1 MNWRSKARDVALCAM
16 MAAMLELG
24 KMALNAIANVEV
36 VTLLILLFSR
46 RFGWRIFP
54 SVFVFVGMEFMIFG
68 LGMWSICYLYVW
80 PLLATLGYLLRQHDQ
95 PLFWALLAGFYG
107 LFFGALCSI
116 TSLFIG
122 GPAFAL
128 AWWISGVPYDL
139 IHAVANFTIV
149 FFLWKPLDSLLR
161 RLA

>member
-1 MNWRSKARDVALCAM
+1 M

-46 RFGWRIFP
+46 RFGWRVFP
-54 SVFVFVGMEFMIFG
+54 SVFAFIGLEFMIFG
-68 LGMWSICYLYVW
+68 FGIWSISYLYVW
-80 PLLATLGYLLRQHDQ
+80 PLLATLGYLFRQHDQ

-107 LFFGALCSI
+107 LFFGALCAI
-116 TSLFIG
+116 TSLVIA

-128 AWWISGVPYDL
+128 TWWISGVPYDL

-149 FFLWKPLDSLLR
+149 FLLWKPLDSLLR